1 MISGSVRGVA
11 KSITIVAREAHSTVG
26 STPADLMMSR
36 AALPM
41 PLTLALRSL
50 HSGPVAAQAL
60 GAATQPVLA
69 AEDQRFDAMVR
80 GDTAALRSLL
90 ADGLTYTHSDGAQQ
104 SKAEF
109 LQTIGSGAL
118 RYQSIKPEGRVVRLR
133 GDVGVVTGRSAM
145 RVTVGGEVHGFT
157 IQYLAVYQ
165 HRSGQWQLLA
175 WQSTRLP

>member
-1 MISGSVRGVA
+1 MI
-11 KSITIVAREAHSTVG
+11 
-26 STPADLMMSR
+26 LSR
-36 AALPM
+36 
-41 PLTLALRSL
+41 LTLPLALAVWSL
-50 HSGPVAAQAL
+50 HSAPVAAQAL
-60 GAATQPVLA
+60 GAANQAVLS
-69 AEDQRFDAMVR
+69 AEDRRFDAMVR
-80 GDTAALRSLL
+80 ADTAALRSLL

-109 LQTIGSGAL
+109 LQTIGNGAL

-145 RVTVGGEVHGFT
+145 RVTVGGEVHAFT

-165 HRSGQWQLLA
+165 RRSGQWQLLA